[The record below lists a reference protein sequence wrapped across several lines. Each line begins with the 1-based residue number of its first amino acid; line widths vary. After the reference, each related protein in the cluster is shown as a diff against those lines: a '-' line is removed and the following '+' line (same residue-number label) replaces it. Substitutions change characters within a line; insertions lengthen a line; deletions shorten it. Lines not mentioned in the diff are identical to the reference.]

1 MIELTLKAGGRIAVA
16 ICEVAAVL
24 ENSDGCRVVL
34 KSGTMVDV
42 ADLYYQIGSEAAW
55 KLQ

>member
-1 MIELTLKAGGRIAVA
+1 MIELTLKAGGRVAVA

-24 ENSDGCRVVL
+24 ENSDGRRVVL

-42 ADLYYQIGSEAAW
+42 ADLYDQIGSEAAW